1 MVDVSEIVR
10 SRVRVGREEDM
21 LKLRPAMIAAVRA
34 RFPELIEAK
43 LIRLDN
49 GLWLDVIQW
58 GSREAAEQAAAQ
70 FDQIP
75 ESRAMS
81 ELIEEIV
88 SFEHGTD
95 AEPRAAAV

>member
-1 MVDVSEIVR
+1 MADVFEIVR
-10 SRVRVGREEDM
+10 SRVRAGREEDM

-43 LIRLDN
+43 LIRLDD
-49 GLWLDVIQW
+49 GLWLDIIRW
-58 GSREAAEQAAAQ
+58 SSRQAAEQAAAQ

-75 ESRAMS
+75 EARAMG